1 MITTH
6 IQAAQNETSP
16 ITTMNFVTSS
26 RPDPAQTF
34 ARVFGVD
41 WRTCPNTR
49 ANEAA
54 EEITLRSVKERTEER
69 VLSSDSPRCKIHCR
83 AVSIKT
89 LSAQTA
95 CAIDHCSKTVLCHE
109 VQHLLSRPDDVSSVL
124 EMVWINWAGPVSH
137 LISDM
142 EVNSK
147 ESSVRW
153 KIMAFEWRILESGC
167 QEGNQRCRST
177 RTKTCLH
184 GELGKERP
192 HQLVWILLLPSHL
205 HHSGIGR
212 GYNLPWSLLD
222 EMQSGLV
229 FRTSYGVVHAISN
242 TSY

>member
-1 MITTH
+1 MSRKEHRLIARKVSCMITTH

-41 WRTCPNTR
+41 WRTCPKTQV
-49 ANEAA
+49 NEAA

-69 VLSSDSPRCKIHCR
+69 VWSLRTESPCCKIHCR

-109 VQHLLSRPDDVSSVL
+109 VQHLLSRPDDVLSVL

-137 LISDM
+137 LISDI

-153 KIMAFEWRILESGC
+153 KIMAFE
-167 QEGNQRCRST
+167 
-177 RTKTCLH
+177 
-184 GELGKERP
+184 
-192 HQLVWILLLPSHL
+192 
-205 HHSGIGR
+205 
-212 GYNLPWSLLD
+212 
-222 EMQSGLV
+222 
-229 FRTSYGVVHAISN
+229 
-242 TSY
+242 